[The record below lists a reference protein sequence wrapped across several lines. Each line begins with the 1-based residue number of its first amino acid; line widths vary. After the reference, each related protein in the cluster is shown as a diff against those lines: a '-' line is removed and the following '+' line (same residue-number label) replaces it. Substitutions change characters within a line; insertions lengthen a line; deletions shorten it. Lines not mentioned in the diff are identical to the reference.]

1 MITKVYSAIPHGY
14 TGKLIEVETSINKGL
29 PVFNI
34 VGMGDKTIFE
44 SKDRVRNAIQ
54 NSDLSFPIHKTTVN
68 LAPANLIKTGSSLD
82 LPITISILVAS
93 RQLTPSDI
101 SQKIFVGE
109 LSLSGEIRPVYGI
122 INIIETAKAAGFT
135 EVFIP
140 AENLYS
146 ASIIHGITLYPV
158 SNLKQLFLHLKHQ
171 KLIPPATESALN
183 PPIIPSRNAIQNTE
197 PTFDDVY
204 GLDFAKRAILL
215 ALAGHHNLLL
225 VGPPGS
231 GKTLLAKTIPSLL
244 PPPSEEE
251 ILAIA
256 KLHELSHS
264 PSKNIIRPFRSH
276 ITVVPVAQL
285 LVVATLLFQV
295 KYLYHIVA
303 FFFSMSSQNS
313 LIKYLNHFVSLSKTI
328 KSPSLGQKKK
338 LPSPQIL
345 SSSLP

>member
-29 PVFNI
+29 PAFNI

-171 KLIPPATESALN
+171 KLIPPATESTLN
-183 PPIIPSRNAIQNTE
+183 LPTNPFRNAIQNTE
-197 PTFDDVY
+197 QTFDDVY

-251 ILAIA
+251 LLAIA

-264 PSKNIIRPFRSH
+264 PSKNIIS
-276 ITVVPVAQL
+276 
-285 LVVATLLFQV
+285 
-295 KYLYHIVA
+295 
-303 FFFSMSSQNS
+303 FSTSQ
-313 LIKYLNHFVSLSKTI
+313 
-328 KSPSLGQKKK
+328 
-338 LPSPQIL
+338 
-345 SSSLP
+345 